1 MHKFKLL
8 EDILE
13 NDENIENSKFFGSPV
28 FPENFLEN
36 NNVEND
42 FFLLQ
47 LNLKEYEDKILPVDG
62 YLYFFLDLSTVR
74 PKPKVFYTSQELV
87 EIYEDIN
94 EDFNMESSKALF
106 IKKDDNTNNL
116 LFENKNDEFILLQIN
131 VDDVPLS
138 FPRFNLTH
146 GLIKFI
152 IKNDD
157 LKKMNFSNVL
167 LQLE

>member
-1 MHKFKLL
+1 MYKFKLL

-47 LNLKEYEDKILPVDG
+47 LNLKEFEEKILPADG
-62 YLYFFLDLSTVR
+62 YLYFFLDLSTAR
-74 PKPKVFYTSQELV
+74 PKPKVFYTNLELV

-152 IKNDD
+152 IKKDD
-157 LKKMNFSNVL
+157 LKIMNFLNVS